1 MEGKMKGSFRKSFR
15 WVKDTC
21 NQVVY
26 GWK

>member
-1 MEGKMKGSFRKSFR
+1 MKGSFRKSFR
-15 WVKDTC
+15 WIKDTC